1 MENIGTQV
9 RLPISTAVQIAL
21 QGIKIR
27 LGRALVTI
35 SGVVL
40 GIAFLMSVFTGELI
54 SGTGYIKGAMAQ
66 REELNNTVKMME
78 SFVSQA
84 LGSPK
89 DKIIGIV
96 VAGELDQS
104 ELILAKRL
112 ARLTQDQKQAP
123 KEVRAVGLS
132 LPGLTR
138 ADVREVGKDASMLI
152 VMGNSG
158 ALATAFEALTA
169 GMEQVYVL
177 DTYKPVV
184 MAAAEGAHDV
194 KMRTYAGAPV
204 VVVEHS
210 GQKYEQLY
218 GDQQQEVLR
227 EQAEKAESARFRTVW
242 VMIISLL
249 VTIIGITNSLL
260 MSVTERF
267 KEIGTMKCLG
277 ALSVFIRQL
286 FLIES
291 ALIGFT
297 GSFLGMLV
305 GALLPMLMYSISYRD
320 PATGALGAGFGVI
333 FGTIN
338 YPLLLAAGLSAV
350 VVGTLLAI
358 MAAIYPANFA
368 ARMVPA
374 MALRSNV

>member
-320 PATGALGAGFGVI
+320 PATGALGRG
-333 FGTIN
+333 
-338 YPLLLAAGLSAV
+338 LA
-350 VVGTLLAI
+350 
-358 MAAIYPANFA
+358 
-368 ARMVPA
+368 
-374 MALRSNV
+374 

>member
-9 RLPISTAVQIAL
+9 RLPISTAVAIAL

-66 REELNNTVKMME
+66 REELNNTVKTME

-89 DKIIGIV
+89 DKIIGII
-96 VAGELDQS
+96 VAGDLEPS
-104 ELILAKRL
+104 EQILAKRL
-112 ARLTQDQKQAP
+112 ARLTQDSKQAP

-138 ADVREVGKDASMLI
+138 AEISDIGKDASMLI
-152 VMGNSG
+152 VMGNSE
-158 ALATAFEALTA
+158 AFTKSFDDLTA

-184 MAAAEGAHDV
+184 MASEESADNV

-204 VVVEHS
+204 VVLENS
-210 GQKYEQLY
+210 SQKYEQLY
-218 GDQQQEVLR
+218 GAQQQEFLK
-227 EQAEKAESARFRTVW
+227 EQAKKAESARFRTVW

-338 YPLLLAAGLSAV
+338 YSLLLAAGFSAV